1 MSSVK
6 FTPSPEQ
13 QMVIDHRG
21 GHLQVIACVRE
32 GKMEGISRRMA
43 SLITGGAEPCQI
55 AAFTFM
61 EQAAIND

>member
-1 MSSVK
+1 
-6 FTPSPEQ
+6 
-13 QMVIDHRG
+13 
-21 GHLQVIACVRE
+21 
-32 GKMEGISRRMA
+32 MEGISRRMA